1 MVTNESG
8 YGHVAYVESVNGDGS
23 WTVSEM
29 NYRGWDQVDQRTIR
43 PGGVPLIGFIY
54 PPGR

>member
-1 MVTNESG
+1 
-8 YGHVAYVESVNGDGS
+8 VAYVESVNGDGS

-29 NYRGWDQVDQRTIR
+29 NFRGWGIVDMRTIK

-54 PPGR
+54 